1 MAEHA
6 LSLSN
11 MHPKLICISPSSW
24 EFEGRFGER
33 SGIGEGELNGSTTSV
48 PSLQVQAGIVNLKK
62 PRIEVSLV
70 VFIISVLGYGMKCAY
85 SKARLMVVLWLQI
98 FGVVPYLE
106 DGDLAVFESRAIAKY
121 FAEKYDVKCNLLGK
135 TLKERAIINT
145 WMESEAHNF
154 NPAVAPMIKELFL
167 SMVFKKPA
175 NQELIST
182 SLTNLNSVLDVYE
195 IHLSKNKYL
204 AGENYTLAD
213 ANHTPYM
220 EKVRTMDVFKGILDS
235 RPHLA
240 AWVADITS
248 LPAFKKCMQMDWD
261 KATPFE

>member
-1 MAEHA
+1 MARQH
-6 LSLSN
+6 LS
-11 MHPKLICISPSSW
+11 P
-24 EFEGRFGER
+24 
-33 SGIGEGELNGSTTSV
+33 
-48 PSLQVQAGIVNLKK
+48 
-62 PRIEVSLV
+62 
-70 VFIISVLGYGMKCAY
+70 AY
-85 SKARLMVVLWLQI
+85 KSKQI

-121 FAEKYDVKCNLLGK
+121 FAEKYDAKCNLLGK

-240 AWVADITS
+240 AWVSDITS